1 MRALRTRALREA
13 RDRGAVAVEFAI
25 VLPVLVALTLG
36 ILAFGYALHIQSVLD
51 ASAREAVR
59 IAAISTLPDRAAAA
73 REAAIATATP
83 SVTLQPSNIAISPIT
98 CLIGDRVTVTIT
110 VDHQLLGGLGAIEL
124 TGRGTMRCGG

>member
-1 MRALRTRALREA
+1 MHAHRCRALREA

-36 ILAFGYALHIQSVLD
+36 ILAFGYALHIQSMLD
-51 ASAREAVR
+51 GAAREGVR

-73 REAAIATATP
+73 REAAIAAAAPTIA
-83 SVTLQPSNIAISPIT
+83 LQPSDIAISPIT
-98 CLIGDRVTVTIT
+98 CLIGDRVTVTIR